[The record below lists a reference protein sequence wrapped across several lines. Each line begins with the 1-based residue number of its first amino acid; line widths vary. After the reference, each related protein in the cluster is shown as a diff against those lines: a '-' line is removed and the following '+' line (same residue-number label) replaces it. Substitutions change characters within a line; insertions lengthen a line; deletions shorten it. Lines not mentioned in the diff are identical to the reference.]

1 MNVRL
6 YLFLCLLCSTV
17 SYAQQGLQ
25 VLKPGDGLPAFFEKL
40 EKKGPVVVAYLG
52 GSITA
57 APGYR
62 VQTEKYLRAA
72 YPQTTIKAIN
82 AGVGGTGSS
91 LGVFRIDDDVLKHHP
106 DLVFVEFA
114 VNDNGGDSLTICRAM
129 EGIVRKIRRQDP
141 LTDICFL
148 YTINEPMVATFEKG
162 NLPASMKYMQL
173 IADHYQLPTI
183 NLGVDIVH
191 LMEQGKLVF
200 QGEKGATYGDKIVF
214 TRDRTHPTEEG
225 HQCYTSTI
233 KTALAQL
240 KKISRPAGKRLP
252 PALYPGNFQYAKV
265 VSPNDKAVTI
275 AGNWKP
281 IKDEPSLKGYSSTY
295 PQGIYTGNPSDSLT
309 IKFKGAY
316 FGIGDILGPS
326 SCARILL
333 SIDGKQITK
342 NRFDKYCNRNRRSYF
357 FIDGLEDAEHVL
369 TLKMDTATVDKI
381 KMLNPGEVGDT
392 SRYAENNLYIGNILL
407 PGKSG
412 K

>member
-6 YLFLCLLCSTV
+6 SLFLCLLCSTV

-25 VLKPGDGLPAFFEKL
+25 VLKPGNGLPAFFKKL
-40 EKKGPVVVAYLG
+40 EKKEPVVVAYLG

-62 VQTEKYLRAA
+62 VQTEKYLHAA
-72 YPQTTIKAIN
+72 YPETTIKAIN

-129 EGIVRKIRRQDP
+129 EGIVRKIRAQDP

-162 NLPASMKYMQL
+162 DLPASMKYMQL
-173 IADHYQLPTI
+173 IADYYKLPAI
-183 NLGVDIVH
+183 NLGVDILH

-240 KKISRPAGKRLP
+240 KKIDRPTGKQLP

-265 VSPNDKAVTI
+265 ILPNDKAVTI

-281 IKDEPSLKGYSSTY
+281 IKDEPSLKGYLSTY
-295 PQGIYTGNPSDSLT
+295 PEGIYTGSPSDSLT
-309 IKFKGAY
+309 IKFKGSY

-333 SIDGKQITK
+333 SIDGKQITR

-357 FIDGLEDAEHVL
+357 FMDGLEDTEHVL
-369 TLKMDTATVDKI
+369 TLKMDTTVIDKI

-392 SRYAENNLYIGNILL
+392 SRYAENNLYIGNILV
-407 PGKSG
+407 PGK
-412 K
+412 